1 MRITNDV
8 KYIGVNDKG
17 EFVYKNLEENLE
29 GYINS
34 YINKKYSSQGTT
46 SGIAGRMC
54 ASLLQF
60 GDIYSADLLTEK
72 VKKVTTSDVLSVFK
86 KYWVD
91 MDSIW
96 VAVVGP
102 DEEDKVVFSQIEN

>member
-1 MRITNDV
+1 MEVARKIMLDGKIV
-8 KYIGVNDKG
+8 SGVNDKG

-54 ASLLQF
+54 AR
-60 GDIYSADLLTEK
+60 LTEK